1 MPTAAKRL
9 DLHQLVMK
17 RGRLIAR
24 AKGQVVQ
31 TTDAQKS
38 LNLVKSGYVKRYLI
52 KNDGSL
58 GVDLIY
64 GPGDVF
70 SLTLVFKSIFNQKIL
85 DSQEVYYYQAVTD
98 VDLYVLSTDE
108 LVELIKKDP
117 LLYKDLL
124 NEAGKRMTSAT
135 QGLENMSMK
144 SSYKRVAHQLA
155 YYARRFGRKT
165 PAGVMIIPVLTHQDI
180 ADILS
185 LTRETVSVC
194 MMRLRRKKLIKTNT
208 NILIPDLDKLTE
220 EAYS

>member
-1 MPTAAKRL
+1 MTSAKRV
-9 DLHQLVMK
+9 DLH
-17 RGRLIAR
+17 RLIMKQGR
-24 AKGQVVQ
+24 IITRSKGQVVQ

-58 GVDLIY
+58 GVDLVY
-64 GPGDVF
+64 GPGDIF
-70 SLTLVFKSIFNQKIL
+70 SLTLVFRAIFKQKIL
-85 DSQEVYYYQAVTD
+85 DSQEVYYYQAMSD
-98 VDLYVLSTDE
+98 VELYTLNVDE
-108 LVELIKKDP
+108 LLDLIERDP
-117 LLYKDLL
+117 LLYRDLL
-124 NEAGKRMTSAT
+124 DEAGRRMTSAT

-165 PAGVMIIPVLTHQDI
+165 TEGVVITPVLTHQDI
-180 ADILS
+180 ADVLS

-194 MMRLRRKKLIKTNT
+194 MMRLRRKKLIKSTT
-208 NILIPDLDKLTE
+208 NIVIPDLDKLTE